1 VGRKP
6 THDLEIREKWWN
18 EQPEMLAKKAI
29 ETSRP
34 KNAPEPEKQD
44 PPETTTSEERIAS
57 LRQNAIP
64 ALLGVDHRQTLG
76 GTLLAQIISV
86 QKVWGS
92 EDETQALRLALDT
105 AIAFKPRNPIEALLI
120 TQMAGVHAAA
130 VSALYK
136 AGLQGQPY
144 EIAEL
149 YTNRA
154 SRLMRLYMQQTEALS
169 KLRGE
174 SGQQRIVVERVNVNA
189 GGQAIVG
196 VIANDRRPEVKV
208 GE

>member
-1 VGRKP
+1 MVKQRP
-6 THDLEIREKWWN
+6 DMSAEKAL
-18 EQPEMLAKKAI
+18 Q
-29 ETSRP
+29 TSGP
-34 KNAPEPEKQD
+34 KNGPKPEKQD
-44 PPETTTSEERIAS
+44 PPKTTTREERIEF
-57 LRQNAIP
+57 LRQNGIP
-64 ALLGVDHRQTLG
+64 ALLGVDDRQTLG
-76 GTLLAQIISV
+76 KTLLAQIISV

-92 EDETQALRLALDT
+92 EDETEALRLALDT
-105 AIAFKPRNPIEALLI
+105 AIAFKPRNPVEALLI
-120 TQMAGVHAAA
+120 PQMAGVHAAA

-154 SRLMRLYMQQTEALS
+154 SRLMRLYMQQIEALS

-196 VIANDRRPEVKV
+196 AIRK
-208 GE
+208 